1 MYGVEMLG
9 RDLPINLFSLNGIV
23 RPLMKRM
30 RVIVSLFGLACAAGM
45 VAALSP
51 VAAEPYK
58 IKLATHWPVLHDMNN
73 VMIEFAR
80 DIGRESAG
88 RIEVTYYPAG
98 TLAASG
104 EKFQK
109 LRTGVCDVANI
120 HLANHPGVF
129 PLAQL
134 TTLPFLFADGTEAAW
149 VLNRMRDAFEKS
161 LEANNVKLLFMVGD
175 PNFQILLKSKKIN
188 VIDDFKGLRLK
199 CGGFADETLKAWG
212 AVPVQLKHGDMYLAM
227 QRGVVDGIV
236 FPLGAAK
243 SFKLEEVTKYVFK
256 TDFFS
261 YHLFMG
267 MNLDTWNGL
276 PKELQEAVMRASNK
290 AAYLSGFHYQN
301 TDGGAL
307 QAYVDKGVEVYE
319 PSPAVLAKLKAS
331 TSAIRERLILSL
343 EKDGLPAAD
352 TLGRIEGLMAEYRR
366 WTRPTVLKPVYK

>member
-1 MYGVEMLG
+1 
-9 RDLPINLFSLNGIV
+9 
-23 RPLMKRM
+23 MKKM
-30 RVIVSLFGLACAAGM
+30 RVIGLFFGLACAAGM
-45 VAALSP
+45 LAPLTP
-51 VAAEPYK
+51 LAAEPYK

-73 VMIEFAR
+73 AMIEFAR
-80 DIGRESAG
+80 DIGRESKG

-120 HLANHPGVF
+120 HLANHPAVF

-134 TTLPFLFADGTEAAW
+134 TTLPFIFADGTEASW
-149 VLNRMRDAFEKS
+149 VLNRMCDAFEKS

-175 PNFQILLKSKKIN
+175 PNFQILLKDKKIN
-188 VIDDFKGLRLK
+188 GMNDFKGMRLK

-267 MNLDTWNGL
+267 MNLDTWNRL
-276 PKELQEAVMRASNK
+276 PKELQDAVMRASAK

-301 TDGGAL
+301 TDGAAL
-307 QAYVDKGVEVYE
+307 QAYLDKGVEVYE
-319 PSPAVLAKLKAS
+319 PGAATLAELKAS
-331 TSAIRERLILSL
+331 TSAIRERLIQKL
-343 EKDGLPAAD
+343 EKDGLPAAK
-352 TLGRIEGLMAEYRR
+352 TLDRMEALMAEYRR
-366 WTRPTVLKPVYK
+366 WSRPTALKPVYK